1 MNEQVWMYRT
11 AALDDDPAALEYELT
26 RGLLRRRV
34 LAWLIDLIIVGV
46 LTTALWVGL
55 FIFGILTLG
64 FGMPLLGILPAIPI
78 LYGWLSV
85 ASDASA
91 TPGQAMLGLAV
102 RRNEDLGP
110 PGLWRALAAT
120 VLFYF
125 TLATSLGVLWF
136 LVALITHGRRTL
148 HDILSGTRIVDA
160 TALTE
165 AQFAWNIDGKHSR
178 AGGWPPV

>member
-1 MNEQVWMYRT
+1 MYRT
-11 AALDDDPAALEYELT
+11 ADFENDPATLEYELT
-26 RGLLRRRV
+26 RGVLQRRV
-34 LAWLIDLIIVGV
+34 LAWLIDLVIVGV
-46 LTTALWVGL
+46 LTTALWIGL
-55 FIFGILTLG
+55 FFFGIITLG
-64 FGMPLLGILPAIPI
+64 FGMPLLGVLPAVPV

-91 TPGQAMLGLAV
+91 TPGQAMLGLVV

-120 VLFYF
+120 VLFYL

-136 LVALITHGRRTL
+136 LVALFTHRRRTL
-148 HDILSGTRIVDA
+148 HDTLSGTCIVDA
-160 TALTE
+160 RALTE
-165 AQFAWNIDGKHSR
+165 ARFAWNMDGRNTR

>member
-1 MNEQVWMYRT
+1 MYR
-11 AALDDDPAALEYELT
+11 AAPFDDDPAALEYGLT
-26 RGLLRRRV
+26 RGVLHRRV
-34 LAWLIDLIIVGV
+34 LAWLIDLVIVGV
-46 LTTALWVGL
+46 LTTVLWVGL
-55 FIFGILTLG
+55 FFFGLITLG
-64 FGMPLLGILPAIPI
+64 FGMPLLGVLPAIPI

-91 TPGQAMLGLAV
+91 TPGQAMLGLVV

-120 VLFYF
+120 VLFYL

-136 LVALITHGRRTL
+136 LVALVTHRRRTL
-148 HDILSGTRIVDA
+148 HDILSGTCIVDA

-165 AQFAWNIDGKHSR
+165 AQFTWNMGTSNSR
-178 AGGWPPV
+178 AGGWPSA